1 MINKKNAVITT
12 AIIGCI
18 SLSDTNACTSC
29 ALPQDLKILENIL
42 KKPKLLK
49 GLVDKEKLKSILN
62 DKNNYFDKIKGKI
75 LRQLP
80 IAPNTPNTTFK
91 AFFHVFIGKE
101 GSKDVPKAAQSG
113 GSSIGAQY
121 ITVTL
126 TMNGKQKDGSSQISL
141 ESHLDDNTEYSL
153 NNVGAVIAGS
163 WT

>member
-18 SLSDTNACTSC
+18 SLSDTNACSSC

-101 GSKDVPKAAQSG
+101 GSKDVPKATVSG
-113 GSSIGAQY
+113 ISLGTKSIQV
-121 ITVTL
+121 IL
-126 TMNGKQKDGSSQISL
+126 FMNGKKNDGCQITANGD
-141 ESHLDDNTEYSL
+141 LDDNTDYVL
-153 NNVGAVIAGS
+153 NNVEAMVETS

>member
-1 MINKKNAVITT
+1 MINKKNVVITT
-12 AIIGCI
+12 VIMGCI
-18 SLSDTNACTSC
+18 SLSDTNACSSC

-42 KKPKLLK
+42 KKPKQLK

-75 LRQLP
+75 LRQLS
-80 IAPNTPNTTFK
+80 ISGATSDTFK
-91 AFFHVFIGKE
+91 ATFYVFIGKE
-101 GSKDVPKAAQSG
+101 GSKDVPKAAKSG

-126 TMNGKQKDGSSQISL
+126 TMNGKQKDGSSQINL

-153 NNVGAVIAGS
+153 SNVVAVIASS

>member
-18 SLSDTNACTSC
+18 SLSDTNACSSC

-75 LRQLP
+75 LRQLS
-80 IAPNTPNTTFK
+80 ISGAATDTFK
-91 AFFHVFIGKE
+91 ATFYVFIGKE
-101 GSKDVPKAAQSG
+101 GSKDVPKATVSG
-113 GSSIGAQY
+113 ISLGTKSIQV
-121 ITVTL
+121 IL
-126 TMNGKQKDGSSQISL
+126 FMNGKQKDGSSQISL

>member
-1 MINKKNAVITT
+1 MMSKKNAVITT

-101 GSKDVPKAAQSG
+101 GSKDVPKATVSG
-113 GSSIGAQY
+113 ISLGTKSIQV
-121 ITVTL
+121 IL
-126 TMNGKQKDGSSQISL
+126 FMNGKKNDGGQITANGD
-141 ESHLDDNTEYSL
+141 LDDNTDYVL
-153 NNVGAVIAGS
+153 NNVEAMVETS

>member
-1 MINKKNAVITT
+1 MSKKNAVITT

-18 SLSDTNACTSC
+18 SLSDTNACSSC

-101 GSKDVPKAAQSG
+101 GSKDVPKATVSG
-113 GSSIGAQY
+113 ISLGTKSIQV
-121 ITVTL
+121 IL
-126 TMNGKQKDGSSQISL
+126 FMNGKKNDGGQITANGD
-141 ESHLDDNTEYSL
+141 LDDNTDYVL
-153 NNVGAVIAGS
+153 NNVEAMVETS

>member
-1 MINKKNAVITT
+1 MMSKKNAVITT

-18 SLSDTNACTSC
+18 SLSDTNACSSC

-101 GSKDVPKAAQSG
+101 GSKDVPKATVSG
-113 GSSIGAQY
+113 ISLGTKSIQV
-121 ITVTL
+121 IL
-126 TMNGKQKDGSSQISL
+126 FMNGKKNDGGQITANGD
-141 ESHLDDNTEYSL
+141 LDDNTDYVL
-153 NNVGAVIAGS
+153 NNVEAMVETS

>member
-1 MINKKNAVITT
+1 MINKKNVVITT
-12 AIIGCI
+12 VIMGCI
-18 SLSDTNACTSC
+18 SLSDTNACSSC

-80 IAPNTPNTTFK
+80 IAPNTPDTTFK

-101 GSKDVPKAAQSG
+101 GSKDVPKATVSG
-113 GSSIGAQY
+113 ISLGTKSIQV
-121 ITVTL
+121 IL
-126 TMNGKQKDGSSQISL
+126 FMNGKKNDGGQITANGD
-141 ESHLDDNTEYSL
+141 LDDNTDYVL
-153 NNVGAVIAGS
+153 NNVEAMVETS